1 MTAVG
6 ADFYDYKQT
15 GLHKLC
21 DTKDSFIQEVLTYSA
36 YGYKSPCGTKVMTP
50 TQCWAQMVLKDT
62 FYRDE
67 DEFDCRSWNLLDDM
81 EQPYTVQANHRGDGK
96 TTRSGALISRMIC
109 FRMTNMLLYLQAT
122 YEDAATEMDNV
133 KSELLQNS
141 AITEIFGIMKAQTFE
156 DVKKTFGKRA
166 WFACDPKSGE
176 PFFFVLPRG
185 AGQRVRGRNI
195 YIQGKR
201 VRPKFIVADD
211 LEDDLKV
218 LDEENRVKL
227 RNWWQGSVMP
237 LVPQDKFPDA
247 VSKRWI
253 RTREEKE
260 DPLWFPPYRVLFN
273 GTVLHHDALLM
284 NLMSSSQW
292 KAVCT
297 PLGKAE
303 EVDGKV
309 IYTTLRPSRISSE
322 QLTQQAEDAKK
333 GRYLDTFYREKLC
346 IPTARENACWTADM
360 YKYYTH
366 LEDKQI
372 QNDREVIRFVIVDPS
387 KSASQQSDL
396 TGIIA
401 VAVNPRKNAIYIRRA
416 VAEHL
421 KSADVPKRAL
431 EVAVQTNSQMVF
443 VEIIGQHGVT
453 DENFTNAVTKRGLP
467 IQLFWLTQGHTPKG
481 DYGTGNDAIKRWRA
495 QQILPYYQDGEVWH
509 HPDLRDS
516 PYEMHQ
522 KDYPNPTDWCFLDC
536 SGYIPAAMNEIGVVF
551 SRIKKYDNIERFQ
564 LPETSFD
571 VDDYIHSGEWAAI

>member
-1 MTAVG
+1 MEG
-6 ADFYDYKQT
+6 ADFYDYEQT
-15 GLHKLC
+15 GLQSIC
-21 DTKDSFIQEVLTYSA
+21 DTKDSYIQEVLTYSA
-36 YGYKSPCGTKVMTP
+36 YGYKSPCGKKNLTP
-50 TQCWAQMVLKDT
+50 TQYWAQVVLKDT
-62 FYRDE
+62 FYRND
-67 DEFDCRSWNLLDDM
+67 DEFDERAWRLLDDM

-96 TTRSGALISRMIC
+96 TTRSGAMISRAIC
-109 FRMTNMLLYLQAT
+109 FRMTDMLLYLQAT

-141 AITEIFGIMKAQTFE
+141 AITEIFGIMKSQTFE

-166 WFACDPKSGE
+166 WFACDPKTGE

-227 RNWWQGSVMP
+227 RNWWHGSVMP
-237 LVPQDKFPDA
+237 LVPQDKFPNATDN
-247 VSKRWI
+247 RWE
-253 RTREEKE
+253 RTKEELD
-260 DPLWFPPYRVLFN
+260 DPLWFPPYRILFN

-284 NLMSSSQW
+284 NLMSSTQW
-292 KAVCT
+292 KSVST
-297 PLGKAE
+297 PLGKVE
-303 EVDGKV
+303 EIDGK
-309 IYTTLRPSRISSE
+309 IHYISLRPSRISSA
-322 QLTQQAEDAKK
+322 QLTKQAEDAKK

-360 YKYYTH
+360 FKYTTH
-366 LEDKQI
+366 LEDKRLHT
-372 QNDREVIRFVIVDPS
+372 DPTVIRFVIVDPS

-396 TGIIA
+396 TGIIS
-401 VAVNPRKNAIYIRRA
+401 VAVDPKKNAIYIRRA

-421 KSADVPKRAL
+421 KSADVARRAI
-431 EVAVQTNSQMVF
+431 EVAVESNAQIVF

-453 DENFTNAVTKRGLP
+453 DENFTNAVSKRGMP
-467 IQLFWLTQGHTPKG
+467 IQLFWLHQGHTPKG

-495 QQILPYYQDGEVWH
+495 QQVLPYYQDGEVYH
-509 HPDLRDS
+509 HPDLKDS
-516 PYEMHQ
+516 PFEMHQ

-536 SGYIPAAMNEIGVVF
+536 CGYIPAAMNEIGVVF
-551 SRIKKYDNIERFQ
+551 SRITKYDNIERFA
-564 LPETSFD
+564 LPESSFD
-571 VDDYIHSGEWAAI
+571 VDDYIASGDWAAV